1 MRTANVSAFSV
12 FTPGLCA
19 EKVNMI
25 AVLVLVGF
33 AFGAQP
39 LVGYNY
45 GAKNFLRLKK
55 ILRFC
60 YGFECSLAVVLACV
74 LSLFAPS
81 LISLFM
87 QEEKIIELGI
97 PMLRMQQAGMLF
109 VAVVLV
115 TTCTFQSAGKAW
127 GAFFLSVSRQGV
139 IFAAVIFTAFHA
151 AGYIGVICSQ
161 AIADAL
167 TAVLAVVLFWRGLY
181 RELESEAFVPKNP

>member
-1 MRTANVSAFSV
+1 MGHR
-12 FTPGLCA
+12 PWWDIIMG
-19 EKVNMI
+19 
-25 AVLVLVGF
+25 
-33 AFGAQP
+33 Q
-39 LVGYNY
+39 
-45 GAKNFLRLKK
+45 KNFLRLKK

-127 GAFFLSVSRQGV
+127 GAFFCR
-139 IFAAVIFTAFHA
+139 
-151 AGYIGVICSQ
+151 
-161 AIADAL
+161 
-167 TAVLAVVLFWRGLY
+167 
-181 RELESEAFVPKNP
+181 

>member
-1 MRTANVSAFSV
+1 
-12 FTPGLCA
+12 
-19 EKVNMI
+19 MI

-33 AFGAQP
+33 VFGAQP

-81 LISLFM
+81 LMSLFM

-139 IFAAVIFTAFHA
+139 IFAAVIFTASHA

-181 RELESEAFVPKNP
+181 RELEGEAFVPKNP

>member
-1 MRTANVSAFSV
+1 
-12 FTPGLCA
+12 
-19 EKVNMI
+19 MI

-33 AFGAQP
+33 VFGAQP

-97 PMLRMQQAGMLF
+97 PMLRMQQAG
-109 VAVVLV
+109 
-115 TTCTFQSAGKAW
+115 
-127 GAFFLSVSRQGV
+127 
-139 IFAAVIFTAFHA
+139 IFTASHA

-181 RELESEAFVPKNP
+181 RELEGEAFVPKNP

>member
-1 MRTANVSAFSV
+1 
-12 FTPGLCA
+12 
-19 EKVNMI
+19 MI

-127 GAFFLSVSRQGV
+127 GAFFFVGEQTGRNFCRSDFYGIPCGGIYWGDLFSGDSRCPNGC
-139 IFAAVIFTAFHA
+139 AS
-151 AGYIGVICSQ
+151 GC
-161 AIADAL
+161 
-167 TAVLAVVLFWRGLY
+167 AVLERSLPGIGGRG
-181 RELESEAFVPKNP
+181 FCP

>member
-1 MRTANVSAFSV
+1 
-12 FTPGLCA
+12 
-19 EKVNMI
+19 MI

-33 AFGAQP
+33 VFGAQP

-139 IFAAVIFTAFHA
+139 IFAAVIFTASHA
-151 AGYIGVICSQ
+151 VGYIGVICSQ

-181 RELESEAFVPKNP
+181 RELEGEAFVPKNP

>member
-1 MRTANVSAFSV
+1 
-12 FTPGLCA
+12 
-19 EKVNMI
+19 MI

-33 AFGAQP
+33 VFGAQP

-97 PMLRMQQAGMLF
+97 PMLRMQQAGLL
-109 VAVVLV
+109 LV
-115 TTCTFQSAGKAW
+115 G
-127 GAFFLSVSRQGV
+127 
-139 IFAAVIFTAFHA
+139 FTASHA

-181 RELESEAFVPKNP
+181 RELEGEAFVPKNP